1 MGESSKRNRRALLG
15 RLGERMAESFL
26 EMTGHVI
33 LSRNLI
39 VDRHEIDLLARE
51 GDCLVL
57 VEVRMRSGRSF
68 GTSLDS
74 MHPGKLRRLHSAMQ
88 RVQCRMHWNGE
99 MRLDL
104 ITIDGC
110 PEGGQLQLEHYRGIA

>member
-1 MGESSKRNRRALLG
+1 M
-15 RLGERMAESFL
+15 
-26 EMTGHVI
+26 
-33 LSRNLI
+33 
-39 VDRHEIDLLARE
+39 DRHEIDLLARE

-74 MHPGKLRRLHSAMQ
+74 MHPGKVQRLQSAMQ
-88 RVQCRMHWNGE
+88 RVQYRMRWNGE

-104 ITIDGC
+104 VTIDGS
-110 PEGGQLQLEHYRGIA
+110 PEAGRLQVEHYRGIA